1 MCPDIGR
8 KFEIELMSSQT
19 NEAEAKA
26 LGLIPG
32 QDVGSGLPR
41 QNQDQKGALRKDS
54 CHEDN
59 ITAKI

>member
-1 MCPDIGR
+1 
-8 KFEIELMSSQT
+8 MSSQT

-41 QNQDQKGALRKDS
+41 QNQDQKSALRKGS